1 MKVAMAASAI
11 FMVTLIP
18 FFFFREV
25 SRELGPA
32 RVRTLLFERGGL
44 AKLLGDKAG

>member
-1 MKVAMAASAI
+1 MMASVI
-11 FMVTLIP
+11 FFITLIP

-32 RVRTLLFERGGL
+32 RVKTLLLDKGGL
-44 AKLLGDKAG
+44 ASLLQK